1 MILKAALADTSR
13 PEAWA
18 GDNSALCYAD
28 GLQGGER
35 PSRRLQILAESHLPM
50 KAWQVTVF
58 GEPEEMTLEDV
69 PVPSPSLGQVLI
81 RNRAVGLNF
90 FDILQ
95 IQGKYQSKPSFPFTV
110 GREVAGHAEAVGEGV
125 GKFSV
130 GEAVLAFPDGG
141 GYAEYSLAAA
151 DRTFPKPDEMDFPA
165 AAGMATTYQ
174 TSYFAL
180 TRRARL
186 QEGEWLLVHAGASGV
201 GVAALQLGK
210 ALGARTIATAGSDEK
225 LAFCRAQGADHAI
238 GYADPSW
245 VDQVKEITSGRGAD
259 VIYDP
264 VGGDVFDLS
273 TKCIAPDGRLLIV
286 GFAAGRIPS
295 IAANRVLLKNMSVV
309 GVFWGRHVD
318 EHPGYLAEA
327 QQSLMDFHQQ
337 GKIRPSVSITYPLS
351 QAPAALRDLARR
363 KITGKAALVIE

>member
-1 MILKAALADTSR
+1 
-13 PEAWA
+13 
-18 GDNSALCYAD
+18 
-28 GLQGGER
+28 
-35 PSRRLQILAESHLPM
+35 
-50 KAWQVTVF
+50 
-58 GEPEEMTLEDV
+58 MTLEDV

-225 LAFCRAQGADHAI
+225 LAYRFIRNRAVGLNFFDILQIQGKYQSKPSFPFTVGREVAGHAEAVGEGVGKFSVGEAVLAFPDGG
-238 GYADPSW
+238 GYAEYSLAA
-245 VDQVKEITSGRGAD
+245 AD
-259 VIYDP
+259 RTFP
-264 VGGDVFDLS
+264 
-273 TKCIAPDGRLLIV
+273 KPDEMD
-286 GFAAGRIPS
+286 FPAAAGMATTYQTSYFALTRR
-295 IAANRVLLKNMSVV
+295 ARLQEGEWLLVHAGASGV
-309 GVFWGRHVD
+309 GV
-318 EHPGYLAEA
+318 
-327 QQSLMDFHQQ
+327 
-337 GKIRPSVSITYPLS
+337 
-351 QAPAALRDLARR
+351 AALQL
-363 KITGKAALVIE
+363 GKALGARTIATAGQR

>member
-1 MILKAALADTSR
+1 
-13 PEAWA
+13 
-18 GDNSALCYAD
+18 
-28 GLQGGER
+28 
-35 PSRRLQILAESHLPM
+35 M
-50 KAWQVTVF
+50 KAWQVTAF
-58 GEPEEMTLEDV
+58 GEPEEMTLREV
-69 PVPSPSLGQVLI
+69 PVPTPGPGQVLI

-95 IQGKYQSKPSFPFTV
+95 IQGKCQSKPSFPFTV
-110 GREVAGHAEAVGEGV
+110 GREVAGAVEAVGGGV
-125 GKFSV
+125 TEFSLGQPV
-130 GEAVLAFPDGG
+130 FAFPDGG

-151 DRTFPKPDEMDFPA
+151 DRTFPKPDEMDFSA
-165 AAGMATTYQ
+165 AAGMAITYQ

-225 LAFCRAQGADHAI
+225 LAFCRAQGADHVI
-238 GYADPSW
+238 GYSDPSW

-264 VGGDVFDLS
+264 VGGDVFELS
-273 TKCIAPDGRLLIV
+273 TKCIAPDGRLLVV
-286 GFAAGRIPS
+286 GFAGGRIPS

-318 EHPGYLAEA
+318 ENPAYLAEA
-327 QQSLMDFHQQ
+327 QEKIMAFYRQ

-351 QAPAALRDLARR
+351 QAPAALRDLAQR
-363 KITGKAALVIE
+363 KIIGKAALVIE

>member
-1 MILKAALADTSR
+1 
-13 PEAWA
+13 
-18 GDNSALCYAD
+18 
-28 GLQGGER
+28 
-35 PSRRLQILAESHLPM
+35 M
-50 KAWQVTVF
+50 KAWQVTAF

-69 PVPSPSLGQVLI
+69 PVPTAGPGQVLI

-95 IQGKYQSKPSFPFTV
+95 IQGKYQFKPLFPFTV
-110 GREVAGHAEAVGEGV
+110 GREVAGQVAAVGEDA

-141 GYAEYSLAAA
+141 GYAEFSLAAA

-165 AAGMATTYQ
+165 AAGMAITYQ

-210 ALGARTIATAGSDEK
+210 ALGARTVATAGSDEK
-225 LAFCRAQGADHAI
+225 LAFCRSQGADHAI

-245 VDQVKEITSGRGAD
+245 VDQVKQITWGRGAD

-273 TKCIAPDGRLLIV
+273 TKCIAPEGRLLVV

-318 EHPGYLAEA
+318 ENPAYLAEA
-327 QQSLMDFHQQ
+327 QKNITDFHRQ

-351 QAPAALRDLARR
+351 QAPAALRDLAQR
-363 KITGKAALVIE
+363 KITGKAALVIG

>member
-1 MILKAALADTSR
+1 
-13 PEAWA
+13 
-18 GDNSALCYAD
+18 
-28 GLQGGER
+28 
-35 PSRRLQILAESHLPM
+35 M
-50 KAWQVTVF
+50 KAWQVTAF
-58 GEPEEMTLEDV
+58 GEPEEMTLRDV
-69 PVPSPSLGQVLI
+69 PLPAPGLGQVLI

-110 GREVAGHAEAVGEGV
+110 GREVAGQVEAVGEGAE
-125 GKFSV
+125 KFSV

-141 GYAEYSLAAA
+141 GYAEYCLAQA
-151 DRTFPKPDEMDFPA
+151 DRTFPKPDEMDFPT
-165 AAGMATTYQ
+165 AAGMAITYQ

-180 TRRARL
+180 TLRAGL
-186 QEGEWLLVHAGASGV
+186 QEGEWLLVHAGAGGV

-238 GYADPSW
+238 GYSDPSW

-273 TKCIAPDGRLLIV
+273 TKCIAPEGRLLVV
-286 GFAAGRIPS
+286 GFAGGRIPS

-327 QQSLMDFHQQ
+327 QQSLIDFHRQ

-351 QAPAALRDLARR
+351 QAPAALGDLARR
-363 KITGKAALVIE
+363 KIVGKAALVIN